1 MLRLLHVNVR
11 LTEGGAA
18 RIALDL
24 HERALGLG
32 MESKLFYGY
41 GKSAKASP
49 VEKQIRGARC
59 LGSRAQVVGNYAT
72 HKLLGME
79 FLHPARRVAS
89 ELCRSIASADVVHL
103 HVLHS
108 YYLPL
113 DWMAAALTR
122 AKRVIWTCHDYWPI
136 TGRCAFL
143 EECEGWRSGCGLC
156 RGGRNY
162 PPAWLDMSR
171 YVFKR
176 RRALIDALLPRMVLV
191 APTTFVAEKYRDAY
205 PSGRVEVI
213 HNGVDSWLENAA
225 EEMQISSNCSAGPQ
239 IKLMVMANDL
249 NDPTKVDRAL
259 IDEIMQRTDAEVHT
273 IGRNSPFFGDM
284 VVNHGEIGSRK
295 RLVELLGT
303 MDALLFTSR
312 KDTFGLVMAEAIVCG
327 VPVLALESD
336 AADEVLGLVNQKSM
350 GRGELFELLSDSKSA
365 KRELTSRRMTVQ
377 KNRYAFSGARM
388 FEQYHALY
396 REGVGDHASNG

>member
-1 MLRLLHVNVR
+1 
-11 LTEGGAA
+11 
-18 RIALDL
+18 
-24 HERALGLG
+24 
-32 MESKLFYGY
+32 
-41 GKSAKASP
+41 
-49 VEKQIRGARC
+49 
-59 LGSRAQVVGNYAT
+59 
-72 HKLLGME
+72 
-79 FLHPARRVAS
+79 
-89 ELCRSIASADVVHL
+89 
-103 HVLHS
+103 
-108 YYLPL
+108 
-113 DWMAAALTR
+113 
-122 AKRVIWTCHDYWPI
+122 
-136 TGRCAFL
+136 
-143 EECEGWRSGCGLC
+143 
-156 RGGRNY
+156 
-162 PPAWLDMSR
+162 LDMSR